1 MILDKLKDECG
12 VLGIYSPGNELIAPM
27 MGFGLVALQHRGQ
40 ESAGIATASN
50 GSMNYYKDMGLV
62 QDVFNNKILERLKGD
77 VSIGHVR
84 YSTTGESYVSNA
96 QPLVVNYKGGSIA
109 LAHNGNLVNA
119 AKIRSEL
126 EDEGS
131 IFQTSIDSEVI
142 ANLIARKY
150 SKGFKTAIT
159 ETVKEIKG
167 AFALT
172 IICEDKLI
180 GVRDANGLRPLCL
193 GKIDTGYV
201 LASESCAL
209 DVVGAEFIRDIEKGE
224 MVVIDDEGVESIK
237 YDDSKRK
244 SHCIFEYVYF
254 ARPDSKID
262 GESVYITRRDAGR
275 VLADEY
281 KLEADIVIAVPD
293 SGIDAAIGYAEASG
307 IPYGVGLI
315 KNKYI
320 GRTFIQPDQKSR
332 EIAVRLKLNPLKEN
346 IKGKRVIMVDDS
358 IVRGTTSK
366 KIVESLKKA
375 GAIEVH
381 VLVSSPPVKHS
392 CYFGIDTPERKELI
406 GAVKTTDEIRQM
418 IGADSLGYISIEGL
432 MRSVHKPSTD
442 LCVACFNGDYPMD
455 VPKSASKFMFETN
468 KAIEI
473 KNT

>member
-1 MILDKLKDECG
+1 MTDDKLREECG
-12 VLGIYSPGNELIAPM
+12 VLGIYAPGNEVIAQM

-40 ESAGIATASN
+40 ESAGIATAKN
-50 GSMNYYKDMGLV
+50 GTMNYFKDMGLV
-62 QDVFNNKILERLKGD
+62 QDVFSDKILNRLQGD

-84 YSTTGESYVSNA
+84 YSTTGESYVANA

-119 AKIRSEL
+119 GKIREEL

-150 SKGFKTAIT
+150 NKGFKQAIT
-159 ETVKEIKG
+159 ETISEIKG

-172 IICEDKLI
+172 LICEDKLI

-193 GKIDTGYV
+193 GKIDGGYV

-224 MVVIDDEGVESIK
+224 MVIIDDEGVESII

-275 VLADEY
+275 VLAEEY
-281 KLEADIVIAVPD
+281 KVDGDIVIAVPD

-320 GRTFIQPDQKSR
+320 GRTFIKPDQKSR
-332 EIAVRLKLNPLKEN
+332 ELAVRLKLNPLKEN
-346 IKGKRVIMVDDS
+346 IKDKRVIMVDDS

-366 KIVESLKKA
+366 KIVESLRKA
-375 GAIEVH
+375 GAKEVH
-381 VLVSSPPVKHS
+381 VLVSSPPVVHS
-392 CYFGIDTPERKELI
+392 CYFGIDTPERKELV
-406 GAVKTTDEIRQM
+406 GAVKTIEEIRVM
-418 IGADSLGYISIEGL
+418 IGADSLGYISVEGL
-432 MRSVHKPSTD
+432 MRSVHKTESD
-442 LCVACFNGDYPMD
+442 LCVACFNGNYPID
-455 VPKSASKFMFETN
+455 VPQSASKFMFETN
-468 KAIEI
+468 KAVEI

>member
-1 MILDKLKDECG
+1 MTSDKLREECG
-12 VLGIYSPGNELIAPM
+12 VLGIYAPGEETLPHM

-40 ESAGIATASN
+40 ESAGIATSN
-50 GSMNYYKDMGLV
+50 NGTINYFKDMGLV
-62 QDVFNNKILERLKGD
+62 QDVFTNKILDRLHGD

-119 AKIRSEL
+119 AAIRDRL

-150 SKGFKTAIT
+150 SNGFKEAIIQA
-159 ETVKEIKG
+159 VSEIKG

-172 IICEDKLI
+172 VICENKLI
-180 GVRDANGLRPLCL
+180 GVRDPNGLRPLCL
-193 GKIDTGYV
+193 GKLDNGYV

-224 MVVIDDEGVESIK
+224 MVIIDENGVDSVIYNSAHK
-237 YDDSKRK
+237 KA
-244 SHCIFEYVYF
+244 HCIFEYVYF

-262 GESVYITRRDAGR
+262 GESVYITRRDAGKI
-275 VLADEY
+275 LAEEFKID
-281 KLEADIVIAVPD
+281 ADIVIAVPD

-320 GRTFIQPDQKSR
+320 GRTFIKPDQKSR
-332 EIAVRLKLNPLKEN
+332 ELAVRLKLNPLTEN
-346 IKGKRVIMVDDS
+346 IKDKRVIMIDDS

-366 KIVESLKKA
+366 KIVESLRKA
-375 GAIEVH
+375 GATEVH
-381 VLVSSPPVKHS
+381 VLVSSPPVVHS
-392 CYFGIDTPERKELI
+392 CYFGIDTPERKELV
-406 GAVKTTDEIRQM
+406 GAVKTIDEICEM
-418 IGADSLGYISIEGL
+418 IGADSLGYISVEGL
-432 MRSVHKPSTD
+432 MRSVNKTPNE
-442 LCVACFNGDYPMD
+442 LCVACFNGNYPIT

-468 KAIEI
+468 KAVEI